1 MIKFEIYETANSYQ
15 CHFARIGTFVVSIAH
30 YMRAFYNYR
39 ALVDGKYFSLP
50 EDVGYLNCIPLKL
63 DAYWQYGERFGST
76 DDNDDDDANNN
87 DDEEDNDDNEEDND
101 EEEQDVQNILYAKV
115 GCMARDTFTSAKFQ
129 LHVYTDNMC
138 TNPYDDGQTSQQQAS
153 KGYEI
158 DFNSY
163 YTLGNDDNDNDN
175 DGSEDA
181 DDADADEDQE
191 TNILQFS
198 TNVSFRPTF
207 YQCQNCKPDAISETF
222 NKFSGSWYD
231 DAYISEYGEK
241 QVAEDDAAYAEEEE
255 EEEAAECN
263 NCQYYHYSADDAVDA
278 YNSEN
283 GDGSDDANSAA
294 ADDAYAA
301 TDDASS
307 SAAAAAVDDAYYNA
321 VDDAYMY
328 NTNDDGGRRT
338 RRLGGEQLSS
348 SAVAIAFAPQQSSSS
363 SQQIVLLNQDD
374 HHLIPA
380 QKEFMV
386 STELLHLRIFR
397 VCYAMLCCCCF
408 IGVII
413 SSAFAIST
421 YSLILSVLSRCP
433 IYFVTKLIRQ
443 FTH

>member
-50 EDVGYLNCIPLKL
+50 DDVGYLNCIPLKL

-76 DDNDDDDANNN
+76 DDDNDGDDDANNN
-87 DDEEDNDDNEEDND
+87 DVDEEDNDDNEEDND

-163 YTLGNDDNDNDN
+163 YTLGNDDND

-181 DDADADEDQE
+181 DDADDADEDQE

-294 ADDAYAA
+294 GDDAYAA

-307 SAAAAAVDDAYYNA
+307 SAAAAVDDAYYNA

-363 SQQIVLLNQDD
+363 SSSQQIVLLNQDD

-386 STELLHLRIFR
+386 STELLHLRILL
-397 VCYAMLCCCCF
+397 CYA
-408 IGVII
+408 VVV
-413 SSAFAIST
+413 
-421 YSLILSVLSRCP
+421 SL
-433 IYFVTKLIRQ
+433 T
-443 FTH
+443 